1 MAHFACDGHVYAEFL
16 VVFFLM
22 IRRPPRSTRTD
33 TLFPYTTLF
42 RSGPDCH
49 YPDMVAEC
57 RRRFVALEIGA
68 HPVCPPV
75 SARAAGVVQSVAR
88 CQDRNREQSGHRR
101 LLAPRCRSEA
111 NRKRSEESRVGQEC
125 VSKGR
130 SWWVT

>member
-1 MAHFACDGHVYAEFL
+1 
-16 VVFFLM
+16 
-22 IRRPPRSTRTD
+22 
-33 TLFPYTTLF
+33 
-42 RSGPDCH
+42 
-49 YPDMVAEC
+49 MVAEC

-111 NRKRSEESRVGQEC
+111 NRKSVKAQIRRKGNPPTANTLKPTCRLHGLDSRYVISALSSSSAEEP
-125 VSKGR
+125 
-130 SWWVT
+130 